1 MHQANYRII
10 EAVAKRL
17 REPMDKFPYNID
29 RFANTT
35 AATIPILLDELFRS
49 GRLREGDEVVLSGF
63 GAGLSLGAIYLRL

>member
-1 MHQANYRII
+1 
-10 EAVAKRL
+10 
-17 REPMDKFPYNID
+17 MDKFPYNID

-63 GAGLSLGAIYLRL
+63 GAGRSLGAIYLRL